1 MHIFGSILM
10 KHNEMLMVRSGDDI
24 KNQKDTSR
32 MQNTVEINS
41 FCFPFYLPWW
51 LKFPFP
57 LSFKRN
63 RVLCSS
69 DERAGELQA

>member
-1 MHIFGSILM
+1 MHIFGSVLM

-41 FCFPFYLPWW
+41 FCFPFYLP
-51 LKFPFP
+51 
-57 LSFKRN
+57 
-63 RVLCSS
+63 
-69 DERAGELQA
+69 